1 MSLCLPIRLP
11 AQCGTA
17 AAPAVHRA
25 LVEAIAAGAAPAID
39 AGEVEILGQAMLQL
53 LLAAKAAAPA
63 MTIDPAS
70 PAFAERIHALRLSAS
85 LGLTQ
90 GEA

>member
-1 MSLCLPIRLP
+1 MSLSTPIRLP

-25 LVEAIAAGAAPAID
+25 LVEAIAAGAAPVVD
-39 AGEVEILGQAMLQL
+39 AGEVENLGQAMLQL

-70 PAFAERIHALRLSAS
+70 PAFAERIHALRLGAP
-85 LGLTQ
+85 LGLTTR
-90 GEA
+90 EA